1 MSHAAR
7 LALSPLPGR
16 LSENAAGGRFGP
28 LLLACGLYFAI
39 STLTRAVLAALS
51 ALHGQVPARM
61 LPEVAA
67 IGAMYDT
74 VTCLYLFAP
83 LALYLALM
91 PDRWYRSQL
100 HRPLFY
106 GAFAASL
113 FGLIYLGAVEYFFF
127 DEFNARF
134 DFVAVE
140 YLIYPHEVFVN
151 IWESYPVARILA
163 GAAGLTLAGMAWLRP
178 RLRASLD
185 GGSRLRERL
194 VPLAGFLIMLAAAQ
208 STVDITT
215 GHFSDNRVANELAA
229 NGIYSFFS
237 SARGSRLDYREYY
250 LTVPQAE
257 AQASVRRLVAQ
268 PNTRFTA
275 DAPNPLQRH
284 IAYPGAARKLHV
296 IVLLEESLG
305 SEFIGALGDKRG
317 LTPNLDRIAE
327 ESLLF
332 TRMYATG
339 TRTVRGME
347 AVTASFP
354 PLPPESL
361 VKRPH
366 NENLF
371 NWSTVMAQN
380 GYSPTFLYGGF
391 GAFDNMNHFFA
402 NNGYRVIDRTDMDT
416 PKFANIWGVSDEDLF
431 RNALRVFDEQA
442 ARGER
447 IFSVIMT
454 TSNHKPFT
462 FPAGV
467 PGAPPSGGGRGA
479 GVRYADYAIGR
490 FFDQLRTKPYA
501 NDTLVV
507 IVADHGARIYG
518 REDIPMKSYE
528 IPFLVYA
535 PGHVKPG
542 RVDALASQLDVAP
555 TVLGLLNISYDSMF
569 FGRDILQTPDERRFA
584 VLNHNRDVGLYSNG
598 TLTEIG
604 FRKTEAAF
612 RYRREANQQQA
623 AKIDPAQIRDV
634 ASLFQTADDLYR
646 NGGYR
651 WQ

>member
-1 MSHAAR
+1 MLHAAR
-7 LALSPLPGR
+7 LALPTLPIR
-16 LSENAAGGRFGP
+16 LSGRATSSRFGP
-28 LLLACGLYFAI
+28 LALACGLYLAV

-51 ALHGQVPARM
+51 VLHGQAPVKL

-67 IGAMYDT
+67 IGALYDAI
-74 VTCLYLFAP
+74 TCLYLFAP
-83 LALYLALM
+83 FALYLALM
-91 PDRWYRSQL
+91 PDRWYRSRL

-106 GAFAASL
+106 GMFAASL
-113 FGLIYLGAVEYFFF
+113 FGLLYLGAVEYFFF

-151 IWESYPVARILA
+151 IWESYPVAWVLA
-163 GAAGLTLAGMAWLRP
+163 GAAGITLAGMVWLRP
-178 RLRASLD
+178 RLCTSLNNS
-185 GGSRLRERL
+185 SRLRERL
-194 VPLAGFLIMLAAAQ
+194 APLAGFLMMLAAAH
-208 STVDITT
+208 STVEITT

-229 NGIYSFFS
+229 NGLYSFFS
-237 SARGSRLDYREYY
+237 AARGSRLDYREYY
-250 LTVPQAE
+250 LTAPQAE

-268 PNTRFTA
+268 PNARFTA
-275 DAPNPLQRH
+275 GAPNPLKRH

-305 SEFIGALGDKRG
+305 SEFIGALGDPRG

-332 TRMYATG
+332 THMYATG
-339 TRTVRGME
+339 ARTVRGME

-366 NENLF
+366 NEHLF

-380 GYSPTFLYGGF
+380 GYSPTFVYGGF
-391 GAFDNMNHFFA
+391 GSFDNMNHFFA

-467 PGAPPSGGGRGA
+467 PGVPESGGGRQA

-490 FFDQLRTKPYA
+490 FFDQLRTKPFA

-507 IVADHGARIYG
+507 IVADHGARVYG
-518 REDIPMKSYE
+518 RESIPMKSYE

-535 PGHVKPG
+535 PGHVPPG
-542 RVDALASQLDVAP
+542 RIDALASQLDVAP

-569 FGRDILQTPDERRFA
+569 FGRDILQTPDEQRFV

-604 FRKTEAAF
+604 FRKTDAAF
-612 RYRREANQQQA
+612 RYQADQQQA
-623 AKIDPAQIRDV
+623 VRTDPERLRDV
-634 ASLFQTADDLYR
+634 TSLFQTADDLYR
-646 NGGYR
+646 SGGYR
-651 WQ
+651 WR